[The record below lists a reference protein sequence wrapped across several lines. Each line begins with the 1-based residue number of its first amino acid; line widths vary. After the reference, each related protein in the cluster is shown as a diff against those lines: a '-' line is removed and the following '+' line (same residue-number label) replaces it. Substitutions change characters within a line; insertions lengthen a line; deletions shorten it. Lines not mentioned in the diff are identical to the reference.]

1 MNGNCSTTGRN
12 SPERLP
18 DTVQLEHQWKSIDW
32 KKAEAEVSRLQAR
45 IAKATQEKKW
55 NTVKRLQYL
64 LSHSYYAKALA
75 VRKVTT
81 NKGKH
86 TPGIDKELWNTP
98 AVKMR
103 NVLILT
109 DKGYKAKPLR
119 RVFIEKPGKKKKRP
133 LGIPC
138 MYDRAM
144 QALYALA
151 LDPVSET
158 TADEKSFGFRRGRS
172 AQDACEYIFTALSRR
187 TSPEW
192 VLEGDI
198 KGCFDH
204 ISHDWLID
212 HIPMDK
218 SVLKQFLKAGFVFQN
233 ELFPTDEGTP
243 QGGVISPILANMAL
257 DGMQKVL
264 SDRFHTNRL
273 GKIDLRFKNAHK
285 VNLVRYADDFIV
297 TAATKEIAEEAKEII
312 RGFLCTRGLE
322 LSEEKTLITH
332 VDDGFDMLGWTFR
345 RFKEKLIVKPSKK
358 SVKALNA
365 SLHNTVLERGK
376 AWRQEDL
383 IRVLNRQLRGWA
395 NYHQSVCAKDAFSR
409 TDHILYEMLWRWAKR
424 RHPKKNRKWIT
435 ANYWYSKGLRNWVFS
450 TKNAELIRLGEV
462 PIIRHTKVRMSA
474 NPYLDS
480 EYFIQRKFQN
490 GMKRLSGR
498 FKKIWRNQN
507 GCCYHCARK
516 RDEMLELYDRKLSR
530 TVLRRESGSNPADLA
545 GTIAG
550 GFSPAGDTA
559 EQVSRQLGEQTV
571 MTGSVSRGK
580 SDPSRSLQ
588 MMGRRLMTPDE
599 LKSMP
604 KGQFIVMKTGRR
616 PMLSKLRLFLDWGI
630 TFTEPYA
637 LEQHAQREVK
647 YAGSK
652 ELRRKIRATRS

>member
-18 DTVQLEHQWKSIDW
+18 DTVQLEHQWKSIDR

-158 TADEKSFGFRRGRS
+158 TADGKSFGFRRGRS

-480 EYFIQRKFQN
+480 EYFIHRKFQN

-507 GCCYHCARK
+507 GCCYHCGQPMEIS
-516 RDEMLELYDRKLSR
+516 DE
-530 TVLRRESGSNPADLA
+530 REIFYKIP
-545 GTIAG
+545 
-550 GFSPAGDTA
+550 
-559 EQVSRQLGEQTV
+559 
-571 MTGSVSRGK
+571 
-580 SDPSRSLQ
+580 
-588 MMGRRLMTPDE
+588 
-599 LKSMP
+599 KSMGGKDDVP
-604 KGQFIVMKTGRR
+604 NMAYVHKYCQSVFLERR
-616 PMLSKLRLFLDWGI
+616 
-630 TFTEPYA
+630 A
-637 LEQHAQREVK
+637 
-647 YAGSK
+647 
-652 ELRRKIRATRS
+652 RA

>member
-81 NKGKH
+81 NKGNH

-424 RHPKKNRKWIT
+424 RHPQKNRKWIT

-480 EYFIQRKFQN
+480 EYFIQRKIQN

-507 GCCYHCARK
+507 GCCYHCGQPMEIS
-516 RDEMLELYDRKLSR
+516 DE
-530 TVLRRESGSNPADLA
+530 REIFYKIP
-545 GTIAG
+545 
-550 GFSPAGDTA
+550 
-559 EQVSRQLGEQTV
+559 
-571 MTGSVSRGK
+571 
-580 SDPSRSLQ
+580 
-588 MMGRRLMTPDE
+588 
-599 LKSMP
+599 KSMGGKDDVP
-604 KGQFIVMKTGRR
+604 NMAYVHKYCQSV
-616 PMLSKLRLFLDWGI
+616 FL
-630 TFTEPYA
+630 ERCA
-637 LEQHAQREVK
+637 
-647 YAGSK
+647 
-652 ELRRKIRATRS
+652 RA

>member
-81 NKGKH
+81 NQGKH

-480 EYFIQRKFQN
+480 EYFIQRKIQN

-507 GCCYHCARK
+507 GCCYHCGQPMEIS
-516 RDEMLELYDRKLSR
+516 DE
-530 TVLRRESGSNPADLA
+530 REIFYKIP
-545 GTIAG
+545 
-550 GFSPAGDTA
+550 
-559 EQVSRQLGEQTV
+559 
-571 MTGSVSRGK
+571 
-580 SDPSRSLQ
+580 
-588 MMGRRLMTPDE
+588 
-599 LKSMP
+599 KSMGGKDDVP
-604 KGQFIVMKTGRR
+604 NMAYVHKYCQSV
-616 PMLSKLRLFLDWGI
+616 FL
-630 TFTEPYA
+630 ERCA
-637 LEQHAQREVK
+637 
-647 YAGSK
+647 
-652 ELRRKIRATRS
+652 RA

>member
-158 TADEKSFGFRRGRS
+158 TADGKSFGFRRGRS

-480 EYFIQRKFQN
+480 EYFIHRKFQN

-507 GCCYHCARK
+507 GCCYHCGQPMEIS
-516 RDEMLELYDRKLSR
+516 DE
-530 TVLRRESGSNPADLA
+530 REIFYKIP
-545 GTIAG
+545 
-550 GFSPAGDTA
+550 
-559 EQVSRQLGEQTV
+559 
-571 MTGSVSRGK
+571 
-580 SDPSRSLQ
+580 
-588 MMGRRLMTPDE
+588 
-599 LKSMP
+599 KSMGGKDDVP
-604 KGQFIVMKTGRR
+604 NMAYVHKYCQSVFLERR
-616 PMLSKLRLFLDWGI
+616 
-630 TFTEPYA
+630 A
-637 LEQHAQREVK
+637 
-647 YAGSK
+647 
-652 ELRRKIRATRS
+652 RA

>member
-138 MYDRAM
+138 MYDREM

-212 HIPMDK
+212 HIRMDK

-507 GCCYHCARK
+507 GCCYHCGQPMEIS
-516 RDEMLELYDRKLSR
+516 DE
-530 TVLRRESGSNPADLA
+530 REIFYKIP
-545 GTIAG
+545 
-550 GFSPAGDTA
+550 
-559 EQVSRQLGEQTV
+559 
-571 MTGSVSRGK
+571 
-580 SDPSRSLQ
+580 
-588 MMGRRLMTPDE
+588 
-599 LKSMP
+599 KSMGGKDDVP
-604 KGQFIVMKTGRR
+604 NMAYVHKYCQSVFLERR
-616 PMLSKLRLFLDWGI
+616 AK
-630 TFTEPYA
+630 A
-637 LEQHAQREVK
+637 
-647 YAGSK
+647 
-652 ELRRKIRATRS
+652 

>member
-204 ISHDWLID
+204 ISHDWLIE

-507 GCCYHCARK
+507 GCCYHCGQPMEIS
-516 RDEMLELYDRKLSR
+516 DE
-530 TVLRRESGSNPADLA
+530 REIFYKIP
-545 GTIAG
+545 
-550 GFSPAGDTA
+550 
-559 EQVSRQLGEQTV
+559 
-571 MTGSVSRGK
+571 
-580 SDPSRSLQ
+580 
-588 MMGRRLMTPDE
+588 
-599 LKSMP
+599 KSMGGKDDVP
-604 KGQFIVMKTGRR
+604 NMAYVHKYCQSV
-616 PMLSKLRLFLDWGI
+616 FL
-630 TFTEPYA
+630 ERCA
-637 LEQHAQREVK
+637 
-647 YAGSK
+647 
-652 ELRRKIRATRS
+652 RA

>member
-109 DKGYKAKPLR
+109 DKGYKAKPLL

-480 EYFIQRKFQN
+480 EYFIQRKIQN

-507 GCCYHCARK
+507 GCCYHCGQPMEIS
-516 RDEMLELYDRKLSR
+516 DE
-530 TVLRRESGSNPADLA
+530 REIFYKIP
-545 GTIAG
+545 
-550 GFSPAGDTA
+550 
-559 EQVSRQLGEQTV
+559 
-571 MTGSVSRGK
+571 
-580 SDPSRSLQ
+580 
-588 MMGRRLMTPDE
+588 
-599 LKSMP
+599 KSMGGKDDVP
-604 KGQFIVMKTGRR
+604 NMAYVHKYCQSV
-616 PMLSKLRLFLDWGI
+616 FL
-630 TFTEPYA
+630 ERCA
-637 LEQHAQREVK
+637 
-647 YAGSK
+647 
-652 ELRRKIRATRS
+652 RA

>member
-462 PIIRHTKVRMSA
+462 PIIRRTKVRMSA

-507 GCCYHCARK
+507 GCCYHCGQPMEIS
-516 RDEMLELYDRKLSR
+516 DE
-530 TVLRRESGSNPADLA
+530 REIFYKIP
-545 GTIAG
+545 
-550 GFSPAGDTA
+550 
-559 EQVSRQLGEQTV
+559 
-571 MTGSVSRGK
+571 
-580 SDPSRSLQ
+580 
-588 MMGRRLMTPDE
+588 
-599 LKSMP
+599 KSMGGKDDVP
-604 KGQFIVMKTGRR
+604 NMAYVHKYCQSVFLERR
-616 PMLSKLRLFLDWGI
+616 AK
-630 TFTEPYA
+630 A
-637 LEQHAQREVK
+637 
-647 YAGSK
+647 
-652 ELRRKIRATRS
+652 

>member
-119 RVFIEKPGKKKKRP
+119 RVLVEKPGKKKKRP

-409 TDHILYEMLWRWAKR
+409 TDHILYEMLWCWAKR

-480 EYFIQRKFQN
+480 EYFIQRKIQN

-507 GCCYHCARK
+507 GCCYHCGQPMEIS
-516 RDEMLELYDRKLSR
+516 DE
-530 TVLRRESGSNPADLA
+530 REIFYKIP
-545 GTIAG
+545 
-550 GFSPAGDTA
+550 
-559 EQVSRQLGEQTV
+559 
-571 MTGSVSRGK
+571 
-580 SDPSRSLQ
+580 
-588 MMGRRLMTPDE
+588 
-599 LKSMP
+599 KSMGGKDDVP
-604 KGQFIVMKTGRR
+604 NMAYVHKYCQSV
-616 PMLSKLRLFLDWGI
+616 FL
-630 TFTEPYA
+630 ERCA
-637 LEQHAQREVK
+637 
-647 YAGSK
+647 
-652 ELRRKIRATRS
+652 RA